1 MKTIY
6 TATKNVKVT
15 IRIVNQEYTQSIVY
29 LNNVEYDNVELSE
42 GKDNTR
48 VLEIELKQGDVLSV
62 KENELIN
69 YMVK

>member
-15 IRIVNQEYTQSIVY
+15 IRIVNQKYAQSIVY
-29 LNNVEYDNVELSE
+29 LNDVEFDNVELSE

-48 VLEIELKQGDVLSV
+48 VLEIDLKQGDVLSV